1 MRQEFECAEQY
12 DYRKLLRR
20 REWREKR
27 DEIIAKSPRCVKCG
41 RRGGRLAV
49 HHPEY
54 EYGRLPWDYPDEA
67 YQVVCSG
74 RCHREA
80 DEDRE
85 EQERDAKNLQRYGW
99 QSELGK
105 THQRPNRRE
114 SEKLAKYEAEFR
126 SWLVR
131 TGILQESWNWDV
143 NPLWFLWNELSKQ
156 FLAERQDDDPQGRLA
171 L

>member
-1 MRQEFECAEQY
+1 MHERPESDEEY
-12 DYRKLLRR
+12 NYRKLLKR

-27 DEIIAKSPRCVKCG
+27 DAIVAASPRCKRCG
-41 RRGGRLAV
+41 RKGGRLAV

-54 EYGRLPWDYPDEA
+54 EYGRMPWDYPDEA
-67 YQVVCSG
+67 YEVVCSG

-85 EQERDAKNLQRYGW
+85 EQEADAKNVGRGW
-99 QSELGK
+99 QWDEGK
-105 THQRPNRRE
+105 KHQRPNRRE

-126 SWLVR
+126 TWLIR
-131 TGILQESWNWDV
+131 KGILHDQWNWDV
-143 NPLWFLWNELSKQ
+143 NPLWFLWNQLSKQ